1 MRLKHSWVI
10 ALFLVGCQSTPTE
23 DTAKTSVPTNKN
35 TSSSKQD
42 SKNKRLFERSPAT
55 ARKAFQAQPEALTAQ
70 EQADLWDR
78 IVLQFRLPIPENERV
93 DYYRRWYL
101 DHPEHLD
108 IVAKRADPFL
118 YLITEKIEQRGL
130 PLELALLPVVESSF
144 DAFAYSK
151 GSAAGLWQFI
161 PSTGRLYGLKQNYW
175 YDGRRDVNAAT
186 DAALKYL
193 SNLGKRF
200 KGNWPQAIAAYN
212 SGEGRVYRAIKTNK
226 ANGKPTD
233 FFSLSLPAETTD
245 YVPKLLALA
254 DVLAQ
259 REKYGLTLPAIDNEP
274 QLELVR
280 PGEQLDLAI
289 AAKYA
294 EISVKELES
303 YNPGYNRWATAPS
316 GPHSLLLPIDS
327 VDTFND
333 NLASHKGEGLHLV
346 RYQVKSGDTLSEIA
360 SRYRTTTQVIKN
372 ANQLDSNTIRIGQYL
387 LVPKSIQDA
396 STYALSAQNRLKA
409 TQSKSQGQYKLS
421 HVVQRGESLWTIAK
435 HHNVSY
441 QSLAKWNGLGPKDT
455 LRTGQSLVVWKKG
468 QPGSVIRRVSYQVKS
483 GDTLSEI
490 AVKFKVNRSDI
501 VQWNNLHQQKYLQ
514 PGQDLKLYV
523 DVTKVSV

>member
-1 MRLKHSWVI
+1 MRLKHSWVV
-10 ALFLVGCQSTPTE
+10 ALFLVGCQTTPTE
-23 DTAKTSVPTNKN
+23 ETAQTSVPTNQN
-35 TSSSKQD
+35 TSSPKQN
-42 SKNKRLFERSPAT
+42 SKRLYERSPTT
-55 ARKAFQAQPEALTAQ
+55 ARTPIKAQPPTLSAQ

-78 IVLQFRLPIPENERV
+78 ITMQFRLPIPENDKV
-93 DYYRRWYL
+93 DYYRRWFL

-108 IVAKRADPFL
+108 IVAQRAEPFL
-118 YLITEKIEQRGL
+118 YLITEKIEQRNL

-175 YDGRRDVNAAT
+175 YDGRRDVTAAT
-186 DAALKYL
+186 DAAIKYL
-193 SNLGKRF
+193 ANLGKRF
-200 KGNWPQAIAAYN
+200 KGNWPHAIAAYN
-212 SGEGRVYRAIKTNK
+212 SGEGRVYRAIK
-226 ANGKPTD
+226 ANRAKGLPTD

-254 DVLAQ
+254 DVLVNRDQ
-259 REKYGLTLPAIDNEP
+259 YGLTLPVIDNTP

-294 EISVKELES
+294 QISVKELES

-316 GPHSLLLPIDS
+316 GPHSLLLPIDKI
-327 VDTFND
+327 DTFNH
-333 NLASHKGEGLHLV
+333 NLANHKGEGLHLV
-346 RYQVKSGDTLSEIA
+346 RYQVKSGDTLSGIA
-360 SRYRTTTQVIKN
+360 SRYRTTTAVIQK
-372 ANQLDSNTIRIGQYL
+372 ANQLDSSQIRIGQYL
-387 LVPKSIQDA
+387 LVPKSIKDS
-396 STYALSAQNRLKA
+396 STYALSEQNRLAA
-409 TQSKSQGQYKLS
+409 TQSKTQGQYKLN
-421 HVVQRGESLWTIAK
+421 HVVQSGESLWTIAK
-435 HHNVSY
+435 QHNVSY
-441 QSLAKWNGLGPKDT
+441 QSLAKWNGMGPKDT
-455 LRTGQSLVVWKKG
+455 LKTGQSLVIWKKG

-490 AVKFKVNRSDI
+490 AVKFKVSRTDI
-501 VQWNNLHQQKYLQ
+501 VQWNNLQNQKYLQ